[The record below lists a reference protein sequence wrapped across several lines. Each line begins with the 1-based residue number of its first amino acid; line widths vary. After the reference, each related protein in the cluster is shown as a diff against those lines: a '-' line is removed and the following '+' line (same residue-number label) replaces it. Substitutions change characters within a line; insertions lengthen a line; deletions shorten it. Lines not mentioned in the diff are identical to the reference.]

1 MTAFA
6 KLNRKLFIETLMCL
20 MTASQVYGQVK
31 SDSILVSRLDLIKQI
46 ELNDK
51 NKAELNHSNKV
62 ISVADSVVLASRRYI
77 ASLDTVIALK
87 DETISLLTLAKDV
100 AIDNRNQLKKQLKDQ
115 KRKTLIKSVGWG
127 VGGVGLGVILGV
139 TAVILAK

>member
-1 MTAFA
+1 MTA
-6 KLNRKLFIETLMCL
+6 LQLF
-20 MTASQVYGQVK
+20 GQVK

-46 ELNDK
+46 ELNDR
-51 NKAELNHSNKV
+51 NKAEIEHSNKV
-62 ISVADSVVLASRRYI
+62 ISVADSVVLASSRYI

-100 AIDNRNQLKKQLKDQ
+100 AIDNRNELRKQLKLQ

-127 VGGVGLGVILGV
+127 VAGAGLGVILGV

>member
-1 MTAFA
+1 
-6 KLNRKLFIETLMCL
+6 

-31 SDSILVSRLDLIKQI
+31 SDSILVSRIDLIKQI
-46 ELNDK
+46 ELNDR

-87 DETISLLTLAKDV
+87 NETISLLTLAKDI
-100 AIDNRNQLKKQLKDQ
+100 AIDNRNELRKQLKLQ

-127 VGGVGLGVILGV
+127 VAGAGLGVILGV

>member
-1 MTAFA
+1 
-6 KLNRKLFIETLMCL
+6 
-20 MTASQVYGQVK
+20 MTASQLFGQIK

-46 ELNDK
+46 ELNDR

-100 AIDNRNQLKKQLKDQ
+100 AIDNRNELRKQLKLQ

-139 TAVILAK
+139 TGVILAK

>member
-1 MTAFA
+1 
-6 KLNRKLFIETLMCL
+6 
-20 MTASQVYGQVK
+20 MTASQVFGQVK
-31 SDSILVSRLDLIKQI
+31 SDSILVSRIDLIRQI
-46 ELNDK
+46 ELNDR

-87 DETISLLTLAKDV
+87 DETISLLTLAKDI
-100 AIDNRNQLKKQLKDQ
+100 AIDNRNELKKQLKLQ

>member
-1 MTAFA
+1 M
-6 KLNRKLFIETLMCL
+6 I
-20 MTASQVYGQVK
+20 ASQLFGQVK

-46 ELNDK
+46 ELNDR
-51 NKAELNHSNKV
+51 NKAELDYCV
-62 ISVADSVVLASRRYI
+62 DAISVGDSVVLASRKYI

-87 DETISLLTLAKDV
+87 DETISLLTLAKDI
-100 AIDNRNQLKKQLKDQ
+100 AIDNRNELREQLKLQ

-127 VGGVGLGVILGV
+127 VAGAGLGVILGV

>member
-1 MTAFA
+1 M
-6 KLNRKLFIETLMCL
+6 LV
-20 MTASQVYGQVK
+20 MTASQVFGQVK

-46 ELNDK
+46 ELNDR
-51 NKAELNHSNKV
+51 NKAEINHSNKV

-100 AIDNRNQLKKQLKDQ
+100 AIDNRNELREQLKLQ
-115 KRKTLIKSVGWG
+115 KRKTLIKSVAWG
-127 VGGVGLGVILGV
+127 VGGAGLGVILGV

>member
-1 MTAFA
+1 M
-6 KLNRKLFIETLMCL
+6 LV
-20 MTASQVYGQVK
+20 MTASQVFGQVK
-31 SDSILVSRLDLIKQI
+31 SDSILVSRIDLIRQI
-46 ELNDK
+46 ELNDR
-51 NKAELNHSNKV
+51 NKAELEHSNKV
-62 ISVADSVVLASRRYI
+62 ISVADSVVLASRKYI

-100 AIDNRNQLKKQLKDQ
+100 AIDNRNELREQLKLQ

-127 VGGVGLGVILGV
+127 VAGAGLGVILGV

>member
-1 MTAFA
+1 
-6 KLNRKLFIETLMCL
+6 
-20 MTASQVYGQVK
+20 MTASQVFGQVK

-46 ELNDK
+46 ELNDR
-51 NKAELNHSNKV
+51 NKAELDHSNKV
-62 ISVADSVVLASRRYI
+62 ISVADSVVIASRRYI

>member
-1 MTAFA
+1 M
-6 KLNRKLFIETLMCL
+6 LVMI
-20 MTASQVYGQVK
+20 ASQVYGQVK
-31 SDSILVSRLDLIKQI
+31 SDSILVSRLNLIKQI
-46 ELNDK
+46 ELNDR
-51 NKAELNHSNKV
+51 NKAEIDHSNKV
-62 ISVADSVVLASRRYI
+62 ISVGDSVVLASRKYI

-100 AIDNRNQLKKQLKDQ
+100 AIDNRNQLREQLKLQ

>member
-1 MTAFA
+1 MTALQTF
-6 KLNRKLFIETLMCL
+6 
-20 MTASQVYGQVK
+20 GQVK

-46 ELNDK
+46 ELNDR

-77 ASLDTVIALK
+77 ASLDTVISLK
-87 DETISLLTLAKDV
+87 DETISLLTLAKQV
-100 AIDNRNQLKKQLKDQ
+100 AIDNRNELRKQLKLQ

-127 VGGVGLGVILGV
+127 VAGAGLGVILGV
-139 TAVILAK
+139 TGVILAK

>member
-1 MTAFA
+1 M
-6 KLNRKLFIETLMCL
+6 I
-20 MTASQVYGQVK
+20 ASQVYGQVK
-31 SDSILVSRLDLIKQI
+31 SDSILVSRIDLIKQI
-46 ELNDK
+46 ELNDR
-51 NKAELNHSNKV
+51 NKAELNHWNKV

-77 ASLDTVIALK
+77 ASLDTIIALK
-87 DETISLLTLAKDV
+87 NETISLLTLAKDI
-100 AIDNRNQLKKQLKDQ
+100 AIDNRNELKKQLKLQ

>member
-1 MTAFA
+1 MLVMTA
-6 KLNRKLFIETLMCL
+6 L
-20 MTASQVYGQVK
+20 QVFGQVK

-46 ELNDK
+46 ELNDR
-51 NKAELNHSNKV
+51 NKAEINHSNKV

-87 DETISLLTLAKDV
+87 DETISLLTLAKDI
-100 AIDNRNQLKKQLKDQ
+100 AIDNRNELKKQLKLQ

>member
-1 MTAFA
+1 M
-6 KLNRKLFIETLMCL
+6 LV

-31 SDSILVSRLDLIKQI
+31 SDSILVSRIDLIKQI
-46 ELNDK
+46 ELNDR

-62 ISVADSVVLASRRYI
+62 ISVADSVVLASRKYI

-87 DETISLLTLAKDV
+87 DETISLLTLAKDI
-100 AIDNRNQLKKQLKDQ
+100 AIDNRNELKKQLKDQ

>member
-1 MTAFA
+1 
-6 KLNRKLFIETLMCL
+6 

-31 SDSILVSRLDLIKQI
+31 SDSILVSRIDLIKQI
-46 ELNDK
+46 ELNDR

-100 AIDNRNQLKKQLKDQ
+100 AIDNRNELRKQLKLQ

>member
-1 MTAFA
+1 MFTMIALSVF
-6 KLNRKLFIETLMCL
+6 
-20 MTASQVYGQVK
+20 GQTKTK

-51 NKAELNHSNKV
+51 RKAQWDYCVDAVSK
-62 ISVADSVVLASRRYI
+62 ADSVVVASRRYI

-87 DETISLLTLAKDV
+87 DETMSLLTLAKEV
-100 AIDNRNQLKKQLKDQ
+100 AIDNRNELKEQLKLQ
-115 KRKTLIKSVGWG
+115 KRKTLIKSLGWG

-139 TAVILAK
+139 TTVILAK

>member
-6 KLNRKLFIETLMCL
+6 KLNRKLFTVTLML
-20 MTASQVYGQVK
+20 VMTASQVYGQVK
-31 SDSILVSRLDLIKQI
+31 SDSILVSRIDLIRQI
-46 ELNDK
+46 ELNDR

-62 ISVADSVVLASRRYI
+62 ISVADSVVIASRRYI

-87 DETISLLTLAKDV
+87 DETISLLTLAKQV
-100 AIDNRNQLKKQLKDQ
+100 AIDNRNELREQLKLQ

>member
-1 MTAFA
+1 M
-6 KLNRKLFIETLMCL
+6 LVMI
-20 MTASQVYGQVK
+20 ASQLFGQVK
-31 SDSILVSRLDLIKQI
+31 SDSILVSRIDLIKQI
-46 ELNDK
+46 ELNDR
-51 NKAELNHSNKV
+51 NKAELDHSNKV

-87 DETISLLTLAKDV
+87 DETISLLTLAKDI
-100 AIDNRNQLKKQLKDQ
+100 AIDNRNELKKQLKNQ

>member
-1 MTAFA
+1 
-6 KLNRKLFIETLMCL
+6 
-20 MTASQVYGQVK
+20 MTASQVFGQVK

-46 ELNDK
+46 ELNDR

-100 AIDNRNQLKKQLKDQ
+100 AIDNRNQLKKQLKLQ

>member
-1 MTAFA
+1 M
-6 KLNRKLFIETLMCL
+6 LV
-20 MTASQVYGQVK
+20 MTASQLFGQVK
-31 SDSILVSRLDLIKQI
+31 SDSILVSRIDLIKQI
-46 ELNDK
+46 ELNDR

-87 DETISLLTLAKDV
+87 DETISLLTLAKDI
-100 AIDNRNQLKKQLKDQ
+100 AIDNRNELRKQLKLQ

>member
-1 MTAFA
+1 M
-6 KLNRKLFIETLMCL
+6 LVMI
-20 MTASQVYGQVK
+20 ASQLFGQVK
-31 SDSILVSRLDLIKQI
+31 SDSILVSRIDLIKQI
-46 ELNDK
+46 ELNDR
-51 NKAELNHSNKV
+51 NKAEIDHSNKV

-87 DETISLLTLAKDV
+87 DETISLLTLAKDI
-100 AIDNRNQLKKQLKDQ
+100 AIDNRNELKKQLKDQ

-127 VGGVGLGVILGV
+127 VGGAGLGIILGV

>member
-6 KLNRKLFIETLMCL
+6 KLNRKLFIATLML
-20 MTASQVYGQVK
+20 VMTASQLFGQVK

-46 ELNDK
+46 ELNDR

-87 DETISLLTLAKDV
+87 DETISLLTLAKDI
-100 AIDNRNQLKKQLKDQ
+100 AIDNRNELRKQLKLQ

>member
-1 MTAFA
+1 M
-6 KLNRKLFIETLMCL
+6 LVMI
-20 MTASQVYGQVK
+20 ASQLFGQVK
-31 SDSILVSRLDLIKQI
+31 SDSILVSRIDLIRQI
-46 ELNDK
+46 ELNDR

-62 ISVADSVVLASRRYI
+62 ISVGDSVVLASRRYI

-87 DETISLLTLAKDV
+87 DETISLLTLAKDI
-100 AIDNRNQLKKQLKDQ
+100 AIDNRNELKKQLKLQ

-139 TAVILAK
+139 TGVILAK

>member
-1 MTAFA
+1 M
-6 KLNRKLFIETLMCL
+6 LV

-31 SDSILVSRLDLIKQI
+31 SDSILVSRIDLIKQI
-46 ELNDK
+46 ELNDR

-100 AIDNRNQLKKQLKDQ
+100 AIDNRNELRKQLKLQ

>member
-1 MTAFA
+1 
-6 KLNRKLFIETLMCL
+6 
-20 MTASQVYGQVK
+20 MTASQVYGQSK

-46 ELNDK
+46 ELNDR
-51 NKAELNHSNKV
+51 NKAELDHSNKV
-62 ISVADSVVLASRRYI
+62 ISVADSVVLASRKYI

-87 DETISLLTLAKDV
+87 DETISLLTLAKDI
-100 AIDNRNQLKKQLKDQ
+100 AIDNRNELKKQLKLQ

>member
-1 MTAFA
+1 MTAYA
-6 KLNRKLFIETLMCL
+6 KSSRKLFTVTLML
-20 MTASQVYGQVK
+20 VMTALQLFGQVK

-46 ELNDK
+46 ELNDR
-51 NKAELNHSNKV
+51 NKAEIEHSNKV
-62 ISVADSVVLASRRYI
+62 ISVADSVVLASSRYI

-100 AIDNRNQLKKQLKDQ
+100 AIDNRNELRKQLKLQ

-127 VGGVGLGVILGV
+127 VAGAGLGVILGV

>member
-1 MTAFA
+1 M
-6 KLNRKLFIETLMCL
+6 LVMI
-20 MTASQVYGQVK
+20 ASQVYGQVK
-31 SDSILVSRLDLIKQI
+31 SDSILVSRIDLIRQI
-46 ELNDK
+46 ELNDR

-100 AIDNRNQLKKQLKDQ
+100 AIDNRNELRKQLKLQ

-127 VGGVGLGVILGV
+127 VAGAGLGVILGV

>member
-6 KLNRKLFIETLMCL
+6 KLNPKLFTVILML
-20 MTASQVYGQVK
+20 VMTASQVYGQVK

-46 ELNDK
+46 ELNDR
-51 NKAELNHSNKV
+51 NKAELDHSNKV

-87 DETISLLTLAKDV
+87 DETISLLTLAKDI
-100 AIDNRNQLKKQLKDQ
+100 AIDNRNELREQLKDQ

-139 TAVILAK
+139 TGVILAK

>member
-1 MTAFA
+1 
-6 KLNRKLFIETLMCL
+6 

-31 SDSILVSRLDLIKQI
+31 SDSILVSRIDLIRQI
-46 ELNDK
+46 ELNDS

-62 ISVADSVVLASRRYI
+62 ISVADSVVMASRRYI

-87 DETISLLTLAKDV
+87 DETISLLTLAKDI
-100 AIDNRNQLKKQLKDQ
+100 AIDNRNELKKQLKDQ

-127 VGGVGLGVILGV
+127 VGGLGLGVILGV
-139 TAVILAK
+139 TGVILAK

>member
-1 MTAFA
+1 M
-6 KLNRKLFIETLMCL
+6 LV
-20 MTASQVYGQVK
+20 MTASQLFGQVK
-31 SDSILVSRLDLIKQI
+31 SDSILVSRIDLIKQI
-46 ELNDK
+46 ELNDR

-100 AIDNRNQLKKQLKDQ
+100 AIDNRNELMEQLKLQ

>member
-1 MTAFA
+1 M
-6 KLNRKLFIETLMCL
+6 LL

-31 SDSILVSRLDLIKQI
+31 SDSILVSRIDLIKQI
-46 ELNDK
+46 ELNDR

-77 ASLDTVIALK
+77 ASIDTVIALK

-100 AIDNRNQLKKQLKDQ
+100 AIDNRNELREQLKDQ
-115 KRKTLIKSVGWG
+115 KRKTLIKSLGWG

>member
-1 MTAFA
+1 M
-6 KLNRKLFIETLMCL
+6 
-20 MTASQVYGQVK
+20 MTASQLFGQVK

-46 ELNDK
+46 ELNDR

-62 ISVADSVVLASRRYI
+62 ISVADSVVMASRRYI

-100 AIDNRNQLKKQLKDQ
+100 AIDNRNELRKQLKLQ

>member
-1 MTAFA
+1 M
-6 KLNRKLFIETLMCL
+6 LV

-31 SDSILVSRLDLIKQI
+31 SDSILVSRIDLIKQI
-46 ELNDK
+46 ELNDR
-51 NKAELNHSNKV
+51 NKAELDHSNKV

-100 AIDNRNQLKKQLKDQ
+100 AIDNRNELREQLKLQ